1 MIEADTERAAA
12 QGYNAMRS
20 GVSGFEIAF
29 ARRLNMMLRRKGK
42 VWDDR
47 YFRRD
52 LKTPRETAIG
62 YGYIFDN
69 FTHHGEWSFGDG
81 VLDLHSSA
89 WLFDGWDRPH
99 VMFHQGER
107 WRWPI
112 CRAATWLARVGYL
125 KHGPLAITPRHP

>member
-1 MIEADTERAAA
+1 
-12 QGYNAMRS
+12 MRS

-29 ARRLNMMLRRKGK
+29 ARRLNSMLRRKGK

-47 YFRRD
+47 YHRHD
-52 LKTPRETAIG
+52 LKTPRETAVG
-62 YGYIFDN
+62 YAYLFDN

-89 WLFDGWDRPH
+89 WLFDGWNQPH
-99 VMFHQGER
+99 VTFDESER

-112 CRAATWLARVGYL
+112 CSATTWLARVGYL
-125 KHGPLAITPRHP
+125 KHGRLVIRPRHP